1 MNEATN
7 KFDLIDV
14 EPKFIEFFYDN
25 VEDVDTFVQS
35 KNNVI
40 EKKILKIKNACTKT
54 QNVNIFESES
64 RYLKIKGVK
73 KKKLAPGTS
82 EKILVEFS
90 FSNLDVKK
98 YRFGKKKDILN
109 ILNNVECTVSLKI
122 QSEYTT
128 VHIPIYIKK
137 KVPIFI
143 FDNIIN
149 LGICKSNR
157 TYHYSLKVKN
167 GGSKRGKFTISMDNI
182 VEEEKTEQT
191 HDYKRD
197 EKQTK
202 VHFNGD
208 INKRKKEE
216 IERKDVHTSKNDLFV
231 QFDKTTVDLNINE
244 TATINITIK
253 NKREEKIYR
262 EYKVYTKEHSYFSEK
277 TKNVIII
284 AIFTN
289 SQTSFIFENEKRN
302 QINLNYMYLGHKK
315 KFQGQIKNENN
326 YPVFCT
332 HKVGKVNAFFSM
344 QEFEAYSEENGL
356 DIDQLSRGED
366 DNNEGKFVGTFVT
379 ESPCSST
386 AYSFSYTQNTFTSLT
401 GSRDFLDTTVL
412 WTSALLIYFLF
423 YFFFLSSFPI
433 HILADMRGVTQN
445 EMCEEERKEK
455 EKLFAIAKKRLKQ
468 EENIT
473 VKLSKEDGYTVEKLS
488 YHDVSVEVQS
498 KCDVRF
504 LEKVNRNMSY
514 LLNFPVVVEL
524 MLYVCSGE
532 SGVSGSGGI
541 KCCHESCDN
550 RNLLDE
556 EIKLF
561 LVFCLTFPCV
571 VSNTYFLNYETVSL
585 NEGKTL
591 IIEVTNRNKF
601 LQVSYCFSKI
611 PYLTLNRKEGCI
623 DPMCKEIITL
633 KLKCDTIK
641 KIDEYI
647 YVFFCNNL
655 YFFAMLM
662 TAEVKSAYALRQ
674 ASSLHLEQGKGE
686 KGLTNRGSGDRDLGN
701 RQDDEI
707 FEKII
712 KKLDLEKVDKNL
724 YLVDGKLDKYKY
736 NENFI
741 AFLKNN
747 KKKYN
752 DILKYMYEKRK
763 GRRKDKTNMDMKEKE
778 EECMEK
784 KKLKKKI
791 SKVINDIWVYIN
803 DTGLTKIS
811 TTCIQHSVYEER
823 RKKYMHIKREHL
835 EIKDTNSASNECMNV
850 PCDEVLEE
858 HQLDKVIFPKNIH
871 FNHVLLNISYKKE
884 FTVHNSNTD
893 CNIRLDFTH
902 SDNVKIDND
911 MLIVGRNS
919 NKNINLELK
928 ISPFFKKVENMTNE
942 KGTTTCLFPT
952 PSLQIERENNML
964 FNNPEIVM
972 IPSVNDFFLQQI
984 YTERIPLKL
993 NNIYEQQIT
1002 VKANLILLNVLIKE
1016 QTLHF
1021 YFENSDVQ
1029 MCCERQIIL
1038 YNPFDFPVAVSVACN
1053 ESLFQIDA
1061 HITIHPNSCKMVPVK
1076 FLAPPRAGVLEDF
1089 IYIYLDG
1096 ARLYKRVQCMCFVN
1110 KCSYKTDITEIN
1122 FENIIL
1128 NKHYT
1133 KDFYLTNTADYP
1145 LIFECSHKP
1154 ECVYVQYKYSYV
1166 QKNERLKVTVSV
1178 NLKDGKKVKDKIVF
1192 SVRGAENLV
1201 IPISAKVKCGICTSY
1216 VTIPNT
1222 CREIPT
1228 FYDEIPNAYV
1238 VIEPPYVQAVP
1249 THVLFMR
1256 GLHIKQESCEMMDY
1270 KMDILNKGI
1279 CEEKVILDLTELNFL
1294 SISISIREKKEK
1306 KTLTYNSKEY
1316 KHAEEKRDDFPIL
1329 REIFHVEYEDIITEE
1344 STKWYYNKFIGLYN
1358 FICNYCRS
1366 RGSIQFTER
1375 GEKSSQCLYM
1385 VNIPPKSFVSMYI
1398 NCYYDKTIKKKMK
1411 FNSLLLQNKIIY
1423 EKKEEEIKVE
1433 IDSTCLDISP
1443 AFIHFT
1449 NVLPSNSHRS
1459 LISYFTKEKKKTLK
1473 IKNVSD
1479 YPIEWK
1485 IYVYTN
1491 EQKKVHLMRRTGG
1504 KARATATHEGNQT
1517 ARGVFTGEK
1526 AAREIATKQI
1536 TAKHITAKQITAKQI
1551 TAKQIAEKQSVAM
1564 GVSNRDIE
1572 TKGDLVMGRD
1582 EVEEVAKAYELDVSK
1597 QSGLLKPEEGTEI
1610 EVKIKNVLQGGRYV
1624 EILGI
1629 SATFV
1634 DNEMGKKTDSNV
1646 GDTEIEVLKSTV
1658 RREEKTYCVYMLLTC
1673 ETPKLFFD
1681 VTYIN
1686 IIHNKLNEWFT
1697 FPFHIYNSGYD
1708 YVRVKY
1714 HFNNLHEDY
1723 FFLSLDFE
1731 KGGEINEKVKK
1742 INVSLKCKAYKNVK
1756 FKSNLSVSVLEHD
1769 QYNIPLFV
1777 NIDENIDYL
1786 LDKAGGVEE
1795 VSFQRGNKNGEKTQK
1810 GDIHVG
1816 RKMLDN
1822 IDEREDYRYDN
1833 PWKEQ
1838 LDDTTPFEGCN
1849 TESNISKQTKDTL
1862 LPFFCSNSVEKDEEE
1877 IVNIYKGLQ
1886 IRNIT
1891 NVYYNKE
1898 NFTHNLTAILNDYIF
1913 IFIGRIVL
1921 NKSYLPYVIE
1931 NTNDLF
1937 LFFLN
1942 LLNDLFLLYPN
1953 RSIQKLINGIKF
1965 YENIAMTN
1973 FEKNTLLHDSILQNV
1988 KGILKHLKEVYK
2000 IFNFFEY
2007 KWNNNMYTY
2016 RWVLDSCTIEKLLVD
2031 HILYENLLPVDVYM
2045 YYIFNKVPEHFYVK
2059 GKKEELG
2066 KNDNGDSNE
2075 YICNVDVNQFLL
2087 NGGEGVFFFDRVFKT
2102 HLKLFSYSWIT
2113 IFLEFLNKNMC
2124 SCVNVNS
2131 LSKLRGIKLCSIENE
2146 INENI
2151 KMIKINYLI
2160 VLNKQDRELNKHTA
2174 FFDER
2179 KRRSRRSEGT
2189 SSGTICSGNGN
2200 ASSSGRGKGM
2210 QRMPVGVIGMEK
2222 GKKTMPIKEA
2232 KGDPRNGKNAH
2243 HGKRMKVGLIKN
2255 SSAINYFNFYENNFI
2270 DLKKVVQ
2277 KINSLNCEGGDA
2289 EGKKRDDQLTLEGS
2303 RKERDTN
2310 SPKGSSP
2317 MEELREGR
2325 NNGILK
2331 REVEK
2336 EQTRNFHQIKGV
2348 ECILF
2353 EWLYFHYNNVHYS
2366 DVQNERYVFKES
2378 WNENEKGVA
2387 DLGKLP
2393 SSRKVV
2399 NVAEVRREEVEE
2411 EVTPQHEVNE
2421 VVNQHENSEGRPV
2434 KLNKSDF
2441 YMEMGKKKKR
2451 KHFSEKKDKITS
2463 VHELKDLVMIIYTL
2477 ISHIPYYLFF
2487 KNKIKVHC
2495 KSERDYINNVDIL
2508 LVILNELKLNN
2519 LISRKVLIEFN
2530 YIHMFIFLTSLY
2542 FILPNYL
2549 PSYYLLVDDSSSYKN
2564 DICAIN
2570 EELIREKKT
2579 KNVRVQSEN
2588 KKIGIPK
2595 SVSKVEERVITIYN
2609 LNSYKCKYNV
2619 FLIGCNKY
2627 HVDKNFIHIDPLKSE
2642 EIKIKIDKNYEEAI
2656 FKYDYSTSIKFPPL
2670 KNGFPSD
2677 APRFDDSEGTDASTA
2692 SSHMGRSSST
2702 SCLSD
2707 ESHEE
2712 DAIMGKKTKHRS
2724 FTKNENYA
2732 VIVLRSE
2739 CSYLPEERDSER
2751 YICIRL
2757 VEGSGEE
2764 ETVILANKGNLKDKK
2779 NEGSNL
2785 NVDMRVSGGRNDV
2798 SRVRPTNSSQIN
2810 IMLSSSEV
2818 KCFNLRGKVY
2828 ERKNLEINLINNTEK
2843 RVEVNSNVYHLYI
2856 RDLKKEEKKKDNF
2869 EMDMLTVDKGTHEMY
2884 NQCVVCSMI
2893 NTNLRNYLNEH
2904 EHFFSCFYVEN
2915 GKDLTIGKNERR
2927 KIQLHFCPFV
2937 EGNYFGFLLFCVKD
2951 RRTKYLLSTC
2961 KVNCFFYINNVKEDE
2976 VIKMNTLSYNFTY
2989 DMKLNPINKEFLKCV
3004 KFVLCTLNKM
3014 DKKYFMAYLKSY
3026 LKSVN
3031 QSRHN
3036 FYIICDKYDK
3046 VAIKKSLFSFQNLDY
3061 ARYVSGVDAGSSGD
3075 VDVDELCDAVKRDT
3089 NCFCNLNVREESG
3102 GVYEYNCILLVKKN
3116 HEEKKKDIS
3125 NFVTYEDVRN
3135 MSVREQNCIH
3145 EMCYR
3150 LYKII
3155 ANVDS
3160 EKANKV
3166 FTIVFNTSAYLLSKK
3181 SIPIYNYTNEKLTYR
3196 CIHSEII
3203 DQHNNKIDYKIFKND
3218 EYVEIPKDIETFNF
3232 EVICYSIVEVVCSCI
3247 ILMTNVENEEDQ
3259 IKVNV
3264 SANIKKPYPKETIHI
3279 KLLNRMKK
3287 TVQMELYNELD
3298 FHCEFKVYS
3307 DLPILFGDKKIEML
3321 PKQRKVYTF
3330 FVRSAHIG
3338 EFVGCLIFKFFNLV
3352 NMKGTHASTR
3362 YSSNHHDSDRP
3373 NSTVDSFP
3381 FSDYFFWYKLNITV
3395 ELNQPLKILLL
3406 ETTVGDEISKEIVL
3420 KNNGRE
3426 KEKYFLL
3433 TYMHEFTERTQI
3445 EIPKNDIHVYNIKY
3459 APKIPNYF
3467 DNLRDT
3473 TECYKLDSE
3482 QEKIDPFCGTTISN
3496 SLGREKERVS
3506 STEGDAPSFT
3516 GGGFDIA
3523 QELSKFYFPPNE
3535 ESEEEMLVESAVTRE
3550 SSSGRAVIG
3559 NVANGEEA
3567 NGEEANGETV
3577 RGEKDEYAASRVKNL
3592 YLRSETMKNGGEQPK
3607 KTASMGVKVRSMEK
3621 KEHPI
3626 LRQNVKHKGKKNFP
3640 HNEKRLF
3647 EELIQYCKRY
3657 INVSINYTN
3666 QNIGF
3671 LFIYNKKE
3679 GVNYYILILLAKLRD
3694 QLTISNFSACLS
3706 KSCFIHLH
3714 FDFNSEEK
3722 RYVSMLS
3729 SKENAHSNEYFY
3741 QVGEYVRQR
3750 GGSDAGKD
3758 KHKVKCIYLS
3768 NRTNYTIGGIADG
3781 GVDVDVGGLVCERED
3796 EHTDEPGNHVVIRYK
3811 PTTNS
3816 SKGCYALVRSDI
3828 YGDFL
3833 YFVKGVYTVKRKI
3846 KEKMIMYNSGCLY
3859 HFNVNLFNPF
3869 NCKVCI
3875 KCRFKRRRDE
3885 RGGGSHIISDSSEH
3899 EAEKRMKERSVHSVS
3914 VKKEKVLIN
3923 NEKKYFKILSREN
3936 FIVNKRRH
3944 FSLLMTYFC
3953 NKITSVQTLEIVLKP
3968 LQDITNRGSFQSI
3981 AYQYKFVFKN
3991 TQKGSLIGEKH
4002 LVCDVPND
4010 EVTYHNRF
4018 DENSLT
4024 DSSTGGEEPYPCN
4037 VVKKVDYNHVVYTK
4051 LNEVFTTEEGEADRE
4066 EEKHSWRMI
4075 STSKWE
4081 ENMEMH
4087 TNEGIASP
4095 GCGSTTTDSECT
4107 QDGDLVSTP
4116 VKKTPFGVCE
4126 DRKDVMEEQVEQEN
4140 CGLSSKEVVYY
4151 DGKLFIE
4158 SICKTKTQMLI
4169 YINKKKMMEREDYDK
4184 FIDELENRKREK
4196 NMLHRNVEK
4205 GKYNYKIFLIN
4216 LKNLNSN
4223 WGGLNGKTCVKM
4235 NNILFDMN
4243 EELLNNYLYMH
4254 IVKDTPTDLVL
4265 SLELLA
4271 YLPFHCSFCVV
4282 VKRVEG
4288 RGGAAMEEAEEVRET
4303 GEAGETGEADGIDW
4317 EDGIYADAGERC
4329 VQVECLKREETKK
4342 FTIVEKNYISV
4353 EIFNYMNVSEK
4364 YINVFV
4370 DRNLCSETKLNI
4382 FYRHTNDSYFEAY
4395 MVSYNQM
4402 SNYILTEEIKN
4413 FEIKPQSGILK
4424 HGSHNMFLITRIN
4437 KNNLVSFSNSFLLLI
4452 KTERNIFSYI
4462 IFSRYSPPRGLRTTV
4477 GRAACKEAMSHPI
4490 GLMYEKAR
4498 VREQNMLKEILNENK
4513 KKFSVVF
4520 NTFRQ
4525 EKKESAIFNKK
4536 DQIIIE
4542 DISKSTSEMRNY

>member
-25 VEDVDTFVQS
+25 VEDVDSFIQS

-109 ILNNVECTVSLKI
+109 ILNNVECKVSLKI

-197 EKQTK
+197 DKPTK

-216 IERKDVHTSKNDLFV
+216 TERKDVHTSKNDLFV

-277 TKNVIII
+277 IKNVIII

-344 QEFEAYSEENGL
+344 KEFEAYSEENGL

-366 DNNEGKFVGTFVT
+366 ENGEGKFVGTFIA
-379 ESPCSST
+379 ESPYISS
-386 AYSFSYTQNTFTSLT
+386 
-401 GSRDFLDTTVL
+401 
-412 WTSALLIYFLF
+412 
-423 YFFFLSSFPI
+423 
-433 HILADMRGVTQN
+433 VTQN
-445 EMCEEERKEK
+445 EMSEEERKEK

-473 VKLSKEDGYTVEKLS
+473 VRLSKEDGYTVEKLS

-498 KCDVRF
+498 KCDVHF

-532 SGVSGSGGI
+532 SGVSCSGGI
-541 KCCHESCDN
+541 RCCHENCDN

-686 KGLTNRGSGDRDLGN
+686 KSLTNKGSGDRDLGN
-701 RQDDEI
+701 CQNDEI

-724 YLVDGKLDKYKY
+724 YLVDGKLDRYKY

-752 DILKYMYEKRK
+752 DILKHMYEKRR

-791 SKVINDIWVYIN
+791 SKVINDMWIYIN

-811 TTCIQHSVYEER
+811 NTCIQHAVYEER

-835 EIKDTNSASNECMNV
+835 EITDTNSASNDRMNV
-850 PCDEVLEE
+850 PCDEILEE
-858 HQLDKVIFPKNIH
+858 HQLDKIIFSKNIH
-871 FNHVLLNISYKKE
+871 FNNVLLNISYKKE

-893 CNIRLDFTH
+893 CNIRLDFTQ

-911 MLIVGRNS
+911 MLIVGTNS

-942 KGTTTCLFPT
+942 EGTTMCLSST
-952 PSLQIERENNML
+952 PSLQIERKNSML
-964 FNNPEIVM
+964 SNYSEIVM
-972 IPSVNDFFLQQI
+972 IPSVNDFLLQQI

-993 NNIYEQQIT
+993 NNTYEQQVT

-1029 MCCERQIIL
+1029 MYCERQIIL
-1038 YNPFDFPVAVSVACN
+1038 YNPFDFPVAVSMGCN
-1053 ESLFQIDA
+1053 GSLFQIDT
-1061 HITIHPNSCKMVPVK
+1061 HISVSIKWKRLKRDYPICGIEFSNDPVITYVNLSTDTYLRVLTHDMGFPLQICPNSCRMVPIK
-1076 FLAPPRAGVLEDF
+1076 FLAPSRAGVLEDF

-1096 ARLYKRVQCMCFVN
+1096 ERLYKRVQCICFVN
-1110 KCSYKTDITEIN
+1110 KCSYKTDIAEMN

-1133 KDFYLTNTADYP
+1133 KDFYLINTADYP

-1201 IPISAKVKCGICTSY
+1201 IPISAKVRCGIYTSY
-1216 VTIPNT
+1216 V
-1222 CREIPT
+1222 EIPT
-1228 FYDEIPNAYV
+1228 FYDEIPTAYV
-1238 VIEPPYVQAVP
+1238 VIEPSYMQAAP
-1249 THVLFMR
+1249 SNVLFMR

-1270 KMDILNKGI
+1270 EMDILNKGI
-1279 CEEKVILDLTELNFL
+1279 CEEKVVLDLTELNFL
-1294 SISISIREKKEK
+1294 SINIREKKEK

-1329 REIFHVEYEDIITEE
+1329 REIFQIEYEDIITEE
-1344 STKWYYNKFIGLYN
+1344 NTKWYYNKFIGLYN
-1358 FICNYCRS
+1358 FLCSYCRS
-1366 RGSIQFTER
+1366 RGNIQFTER
-1375 GEKSSQCLYM
+1375 REKSSQCLYM

-1443 AFIHFT
+1443 ACIHFT
-1449 NVLPSNSHRS
+1449 NVLPANSHKS

-1485 IYVYTN
+1485 VFVYTN

-1504 KARATATHEGNQT
+1504 KASETATHEGKQT
-1517 ARGVFTGEK
+1517 VRGVFTGER
-1526 AAREIATKQI
+1526 AAREIAANQI
-1536 TAKHITAKQITAKQI
+1536 AENQIGANKI
-1551 TAKQIAEKQSVAM
+1551 GVNKIAAKQIATKQIATKQIATKQIATKQIATKQIATKQIAAKQIATKQSVAV

-1572 TKGDLVMGRD
+1572 TKGDSVMGGD

-1610 EVKIKNVLQGGRYV
+1610 EVKIKNVLHRGRYV

-1646 GDTEIEVLKSTV
+1646 GNTEMEVLKSTV

-1723 FFLSLDFE
+1723 FSLSLDFE
-1731 KGGEINEKVKK
+1731 KGGEINENVKK

-1756 FKSNLSVSVLEHD
+1756 FKSNLSVTVLEHD
-1769 QYNIPLFV
+1769 QYNIPFFV

-1786 LDKAGGVEE
+1786 LDNAGGVET
-1795 VSFQRGNKNGEKTQK
+1795 VSFQRGNDNGEKTQK

-1816 RKMLDN
+1816 NKMQDN
-1822 IDEREDYRYDN
+1822 IDKREDYHYDN
-1833 PWKEQ
+1833 PWKEHPEG
-1838 LDDTTPFEGCN
+1838 TTPFEGCN
-1849 TESNISKQTKDTL
+1849 TERNISIQTKDTL
-1862 LPFFCSNSVEKDEEE
+1862 LPFFYSNTVEKDEEE
-1877 IVNIYKGLQ
+1877 TVNIYKGLQ

-1891 NVYYNKE
+1891 NVYYNDE
-1898 NFTHNLTAILNDYIF
+1898 NLTHNLTAILNDYIF
-1913 IFIGRIVL
+1913 MFIGRIML
-1921 NKSYLPYVIE
+1921 NKSYLPYAIE

-1942 LLNDLFLLYPN
+1942 LLHDLFLLYPN
-1953 RSIQKLINGIKF
+1953 RNVQKLINGIKF

-1973 FEKNTLLHDSILQNV
+1973 FEKNTLLHENILQNV
-1988 KGILKHLKEVYK
+1988 KGILKHLKE
-2000 IFNFFEY
+2000 
-2007 KWNNNMYTY
+2007 
-2016 RWVLDSCTIEKLLVD
+2016 EKLLVD

-2045 YYIFNKVPEHFYVK
+2045 YYIFNKIPEHFYVK
-2059 GKKEELG
+2059 GKKEEMG
-2066 KNDNGDSNE
+2066 KNDKGDSDE

-2174 FFDER
+2174 FLDER

-2189 SSGTICSGNGN
+2189 SSAAICSAICSGNG
-2200 ASSSGRGKGM
+2200 SGRGKGM
-2210 QRMPVGVIGMEK
+2210 QRMPAGVVGVVGVER
-2222 GKKTMPIKEA
+2222 GKKTTPIKEA
-2232 KGDPRNGKNAH
+2232 KGGPRNGKNAH
-2243 HGKRMKVGLIKN
+2243 HGKRMKVGVIKN

-2277 KINSLNCEGGDA
+2277 KINSLNCEGGGE
-2289 EGKKRDDQLTLEGS
+2289 EGEKRDDQLTLEGS
-2303 RKERDTN
+2303 RKEIDTN
-2310 SPKGSSP
+2310 SPKDSSP
-2317 MEELREGR
+2317 MGELREGGK
-2325 NNGILK
+2325 NGILK
-2331 REVEK
+2331 REAEK
-2336 EQTRNFHQIKGV
+2336 EQKRTSHKFKGV

-2353 EWLYFHYNNVHYS
+2353 EWLYFHYNNVHYT
-2366 DVQNERYVFKES
+2366 DVQNERYVFKEG
-2378 WNENEKGVA
+2378 WNENEKVVT

-2393 SSRKVV
+2393 SSRKVI
-2399 NVAEVRREEVEE
+2399 NVGEVRREEVGE
-2411 EVTPQHEVNE
+2411 EVTPHHEVNE
-2421 VVNQHENSEGRPV
+2421 VVNQRENSEGKPV

-2441 YMEMGKKKKR
+2441 YMERRKKKTR
-2451 KHFSEKKDKITS
+2451 KHFSKKKDKVTS

-2495 KSERDYINNVDIL
+2495 KTERDYINNVDIL

-2564 DICAIN
+2564 DIYAIN
-2570 EELIREKKT
+2570 EELTREKKM
-2579 KNVRVQSEN
+2579 KNVRVQGEN

-2595 SVSKVEERVITIYN
+2595 NVSKVEERVITIYN

-2642 EIKIKIDKNYEEAI
+2642 EIKIKIDKNYEEAM
-2656 FKYDYSTSIKFPPL
+2656 FKYDYSTSIKFSPF

-2677 APRFDDSEGTDASTA
+2677 APRFDDSDGTDASTA

-2707 ESHEE
+2707 DSHEE
-2712 DAIMGKKTKHRS
+2712 DARMGKKTNHRS
-2724 FTKNENYA
+2724 FRKNENYA

-2739 CSYLPEERDSER
+2739 CYLPEERDSEG

-2757 VEGSGEE
+2757 VEGSGEK
-2764 ETVILANKGNLKDKK
+2764 ETVILENKGNLKDKK

-2785 NVDMRVSGGRNDV
+2785 NVDMRVSGERNDA
-2798 SRVRPTNSSQIN
+2798 SRVRPTHSSQIN

-2818 KCFNLRGKVY
+2818 KCFNLRGKAY
-2828 ERKNLEINLINNTEK
+2828 ERKSLEINLINNTEK

-2856 RDLKKEEKKKDNF
+2856 RDLKKEEKEKDNF

-2893 NTNLRNYLNEH
+2893 NANLRNYLNEH

-2951 RRTKYLLSTC
+2951 RRTKYLFSTC

-3036 FYIICDKYDK
+3036 FYITCDKYDK
-3046 VAIKKSLFSFQNLDY
+3046 VAIKKSFFSFQNLDY
-3061 ARYVSGVDAGSSGD
+3061 ARYVSGADAGSAVD
-3075 VDVDELCDAVKRDT
+3075 VNVDELCDAVKRDT
-3089 NCFCNLNVREESG
+3089 NCFCNLNMREESG

-3125 NFVTYEDVRN
+3125 NLVSYEDVRN
-3135 MSVREQNCIH
+3135 MRVKDKNCIH

-3160 EKANKV
+3160 EKTNKV
-3166 FTIVFNTSAYLLSKK
+3166 FTIVFNTSAYILSKK
-3181 SIPIYNYTNEKLTYR
+3181 SIPIYNYTNEKLTYK

-3203 DQHNNKIDYKIFKND
+3203 DQHNNKIDYNIFKND

-3279 KLLNRMKK
+3279 KVLNRMKK
-3287 TVQMELYNELD
+3287 TVQMELFNELD

-3321 PKQRKVYTF
+3321 PKQRKIYTF

-3352 NMKGTHASTR
+3352 NMKGTHGSTR
-3362 YSSNHHDSDRP
+3362 YNSSHHDSDRS
-3373 NSTVDSFP
+3373 NSCVDNFP

-3473 TECYKLDSE
+3473 TECYKLNSE
-3482 QEKIDPFCGTTISN
+3482 QEQIDPFRGTTISS
-3496 SLGREKERVS
+3496 SLGHEKERAS
-3506 STEGDAPSFT
+3506 STEGNDPSFT

-3550 SSSGRAVIG
+3550 WSSGRAVIG
-3559 NVANGEEA
+3559 NAANGEETNGEET
-3567 NGEEANGETV
+3567 NGEEAI
-3577 RGEKDEYAASRVKNL
+3577 GEKDEYAASRVKNL
-3592 YLRSETMKNGGEQPK
+3592 YLKSETIKKGGEQPPK
-3607 KTASMGVKVRSMEK
+3607 AASMGVKGNSMAK
-3621 KEHPI
+3621 KEHPS
-3626 LRQNVKHKGKKNFP
+3626 LRKTVKQKGKKNFP

-3647 EELIQYCKRY
+3647 EELIKYCKRY
-3657 INVSINYTN
+3657 INVSINYTS

-3694 QLTISNFSACLS
+3694 ELRISNFSACLS

-3722 RYVSMLS
+3722 RYVNMLS

-3750 GGSDAGKD
+3750 SSSDAGKD

-3781 GVDVDVGGLVCERED
+3781 GVDVDVDVNVDIDVDVDVDGLVCERED
-3796 EHTDEPGNHVVIRYK
+3796 KHTDEPSNHVVIRYK

-3875 KCRFKRRRDE
+3875 NCRFKRRRDE
-3885 RGGGSHIISDSSEH
+3885 MGGGSHIISDSSEH

-3936 FIVNKRRH
+3936 FTVNKRRH

-3953 NKITSVQTLEIVLKP
+3953 KKVTSVQTLEIVLKP
-3968 LQDITNRGSFQSI
+3968 LHDDTNRGSLQSI

-4075 STSKWE
+4075 STGNGE

-4087 TNEGIASP
+4087 TNEGIGSP

-4107 QDGDLVSTP
+4107 QDGDLVSTQM
-4116 VKKTPFGVCE
+4116 KRTPFGVCE
-4126 DRKDVMEEQVEQEN
+4126 AREDIMEEQVEQEN
-4140 CGLSSKEVVYY
+4140 CRLSSKDVVYY

-4169 YINKKKMMEREDYDK
+4169 YIDKKKMMEREDYDK

-4196 NMLHRNVEK
+4196 NMLHRNVKK

-4223 WGGLNGKTCVKM
+4223 WGGLNGKTCIKM

-4282 VKRVEG
+4282 VKRVAG
-4288 RGGAAMEEAEEVRET
+4288 ME
-4303 GEAGETGEADGIDW
+4303 EADGIDW
-4317 EDGIYADAGERC
+4317 EDEIYADGGERC
-4329 VQVECLKREETKK
+4329 VQVECLKREETRK
-4342 FTIVEKNYISV
+4342 FTTVEKNYISV
-4353 EIFNYMNVSEK
+4353 EIFNYINVSEK

-4462 IFSRYSPPRGLRTTV
+4462 IFSRYSPPRGLRTT
-4477 GRAACKEAMSHPI
+4477 
-4490 GLMYEKAR
+4490 
-4498 VREQNMLKEILNENK
+4498 REQNMLKEILNENK

-4542 DISKSTSEMRNY
+4542 DISKSTSEIRNY